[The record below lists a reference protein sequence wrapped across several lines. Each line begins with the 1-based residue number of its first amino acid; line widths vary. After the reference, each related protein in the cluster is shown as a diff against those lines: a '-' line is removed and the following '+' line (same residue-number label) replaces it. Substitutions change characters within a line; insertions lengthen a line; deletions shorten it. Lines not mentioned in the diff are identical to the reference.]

1 MSKTSTTTTL
11 ANDAPNEGAR
21 LAYVENEISLGSL
34 TPEEL
39 RDNRP
44 TLSEAIAQR
53 RREDERLK
61 AMGQNVK

>member
-1 MSKTSTTTTL
+1 MSRLSTTTST
-11 ANDAPNEGAR
+11 NDAP
-21 LAYVENEISLGSL
+21 LAHVENELSLGSL

-44 TLSEAIAQR
+44 SLSEAIAQR

-61 AMGQNVK
+61 SMGQNVK

>member
-1 MSKTSTTTTL
+1 MSRLSTTTSK
-11 ANDAPNEGAR
+11 NDAP
-21 LAYVENEISLGSL
+21 LAHVENEISLGSL

-61 AMGQNVK
+61 AMQSLQNGQFDV